1 MNSYHN
7 INTLKLPK
15 IINQRLNIR
24 NTPKNN
30 YFLNILK
37 ISKIKRENSENSKDE
52 NNKSNKNINDL
63 KKDDL
68 IILNISKKKKNKK
81 NNLKKKE
88 KKKSP
93 KNHSSFSF
101 KNVFNTINKNRLQ
114 KSFSSLNVNTIE
126 KEKPNLESNFMK
138 LKNESNIYTSNAH
151 YITNKKMIIIDK
163 YLYDNNIYRPDR
175 LGLFDMSDFRR
186 PKLVSGRKI
195 IGKIYYNHNKFRNDK
210 ENINNIYF

>member
-24 NTPKNN
+24 NTPQNN

-68 IILNISKKKKNKK
+68 IILNISKKRKVKK
-81 NNLKKKE
+81 
-88 KKKSP
+88 
-93 KNHSSFSF
+93 
-101 KNVFNTINKNRLQ
+101 
-114 KSFSSLNVNTIE
+114 
-126 KEKPNLESNFMK
+126 
-138 LKNESNIYTSNAH
+138 
-151 YITNKKMIIIDK
+151 IT
-163 YLYDNNIYRPDR
+163 
-175 LGLFDMSDFRR
+175 
-186 PKLVSGRKI
+186 
-195 IGKIYYNHNKFRNDK
+195 
-210 ENINNIYF
+210 